1 MSVIKDFI
9 KKRGKQIGRAIGYIR
24 DVTRYLGPE
33 DDWIEGLR
41 RRASLKLDP
50 IFAPLG
56 RPLVREKGARDFIGT
71 VEASDN
77 EFESA
82 IMPPYQRNLTSTR
95 KYRLVNV
102 RDSEESLS
110 RSSVVGDSS
119 HKSPADDVRLER
131 TSKVEREGRRQWADG
146 SFVYDPDDTDWQH
159 HVFIFPEEVGEDGTV
174 KKLAVYGHKEKSAE
188 KDPVGHVSDPQEPG
202 DPDSILQD
210 SLKSS
215 NIPLVE

>member
-1 MSVIKDFI
+1 MIRQFI
-9 KKRGKQIGRAIGYIR
+9 KNRAVQIGRTIGYIR
-24 DVTRYLGPE
+24 DLSAYLGPK

-41 RRASLKLDP
+41 RRILVLLDP
-50 IFAPLG
+50 AASVLG
-56 RPLVREKGARDFIGT
+56 RPLIREKGGRDYIGT
-71 VEASDN
+71 VEATDN

-95 KYRLVNV
+95 KYRII
-102 RDSEESLS
+102 DGE
-110 RSSVVGDSS
+110 
-119 HKSPADDVRLER
+119 
-131 TSKVEREGRRQWADG
+131 RQWADG

-202 DPDSILQD
+202 DPDNILKKQ
-210 SLKSS
+210 LRKH
-215 NIPLVE
+215 NITLTE